1 MTERERERER
11 ESKERE
17 SSKER
22 ETEGEVLCL
31 SCDGSV
37 GGGRVVVML
46 LLLIFVA
53 RRGGTTKFFVFG
65 VLIQLFMYSTVRTG
79 TLRTRPHSPSASVG
93 FCRLLYGTRRFE
105 HEAKQEPRTDQC
117 INPVS
122 HSQSRRK
129 LPPSEPSFSFR
140 ILELLHRRQW

>member
-1 MTERERERER
+1 
-11 ESKERE
+11 
-17 SSKER
+17 
-22 ETEGEVLCL
+22 
-31 SCDGSV
+31 
-37 GGGRVVVML
+37 ML

-53 RRGGTTKFFVFG
+53 RRHHQILCLSRSHSV
-65 VLIQLFMYSTVRTG
+65 VYSTV
-79 TLRTRPHSPSASVG
+79 LYVPVRTRPHSPSASVG

-140 ILELLHRRQW
+140 ILELLDFIVDNGESILCGLSFH

>member
-1 MTERERERER
+1 
-11 ESKERE
+11 
-17 SSKER
+17 
-22 ETEGEVLCL
+22 VLCL

-53 RRGGTTKFFVFG
+53 RRHHQILCLSRSHSVVYSTV
-65 VLIQLFMYSTVRTG
+65 QYSTVRTG

-140 ILELLHRRQW
+140 ILELLDFIVDNGESILCGLSFH